1 METECVEI
9 KKQAFSF
16 SWYMRGGASYN
27 DILNMSWQERQF
39 IKELIDSNL
48 ETAKATKMPFF

>member
-27 DILNMSWQERQF
+27 DILNMSWQERQH
-39 IKELIDSNL
+39 IKELIESNL